1 MKKKFH
7 LVLIPF
13 ALLAFTFGYTVSA
26 DDTLEEVVVMGKP
39 IKASQQS
46 AIEAKRLADNVA
58 DIISADAV
66 GRFPDQN
73 LADALGR
80 IPGMG
85 IERDQGQARYVSFR
99 GSPKRYTTTA
109 FNGIDVPGVENGRIP
124 RFDAYPSVITSQVV
138 ANKAITADMPGESV
152 SGYIDVKT
160 FQPGDL
166 EGFNLAAEV
175 GFGEQDLGGGDVD
188 KANLRVSFSNESFG
202 VLLYG
207 TSNGR
212 KQVTDNREFEYVGGP
227 GQLIPEQI
235 EYRNYLL
242 DREDKAFG
250 GTVEFYLE
258 NGGRAFVSTT
268 NTEFTDREERNHW
281 YFYFPSGM
289 AANTGTADLSV
300 RRLLQ
305 DGNTSNETNVNTIGF
320 ESSINDWDFEVSYS
334 DIETKSSVWLP
345 LIFLNAKGGDPE
357 ITNATYNVSN
367 GLEPIISFD
376 EDLNAIDFPTRILVD
391 AVGGLD
397 IENDQF
403 KFDAF
408 KQNKWGELKLGFKYD
423 SRDAAGGGT
432 PLETIGGGL
441 SLTVDEVRGAAQG
454 PWNTQFNNDIGVFYA
469 DNRGLGE
476 LMRQRGLTRPDY
488 SADETLVIEEQ
499 IISAYA
505 MQTIDMDWGN
515 IIIGLRIE
523 DTEYETVGQKLVGAV
538 AEPLSVKQSYTNV
551 LPSAHVNW
559 DFKEDQKLRFSF
571 STGISRPTY
580 IEARASASISE
591 ISESITGGNPFLEE
605 ETSWGV
611 DVAWEWYYNE
621 ASIFSI
627 TAFHRSID
635 NVIAEETLLVDGTL
649 YSDIA
654 NPGDLWN
661 LTGFGNGDDG
671 KLQGIEFNYIGRL
684 DNYIEGFWSGFGL
697 EANITS
703 IDSEYTAPSGLEL
716 RLPGQS
722 DLTYNFSLFYE
733 DHGLSAR
740 LSYRY
745 RDAWQDETETG
756 AVFEFTQ
763 AIFWDEQSRLDLS
776 IRYDL
781 EPLIGYKA
789 SVFLDMNNLTDENDS
804 RYAAERWNPT
814 QNEYYGRRY
823 LTGIRF
829 SL

>member
-1 MKKKFH
+1 MTKLRLIF
-7 LVLIPF
+7 IPF
-13 ALLAFTFGYTVSA
+13 AILSLLLSFSISA
-26 DDTLEEVVVMGKP
+26 DETMEEVVVMGKP

-124 RFDAYPSVITSQVV
+124 RFDAYPAVITSQVV

-152 SGYIDVKT
+152 SGYIDVRT
-160 FQPGDL
+160 FQPSDID
-166 EGFNLAAEV
+166 GFSLSAEV

-188 KANLRVSFSNESFG
+188 KLNARISYSDESFG
-202 VLLYG
+202 VLVYG
-207 TSNGR
+207 SSNGR
-212 KQVTDNREFEYVGGP
+212 KQTTDNREYEYVGGP
-227 GQLIPEQI
+227 GQLVPEQI

-242 DREDKAFG
+242 DREDEAFG
-250 GTVEFYLE
+250 GTLEFYLE
-258 NGGRAFVSTT
+258 NGGRAFITTT
-268 NTEFTDREERNHW
+268 NTKFTDREERNHW
-281 YFYFPSGM
+281 YFYFPSGV

-357 ITNATYNVSN
+357 ITNATYDVSN

-376 EDLNAIDFPTRILVD
+376 EDLNAIDYPTRILVD
-391 AVGGLD
+391 AIGGLD
-397 IENDQF
+397 IDNDQF
-403 KFDAF
+403 KFDAS
-408 KQNKWGELKLGFKYD
+408 KSNQWGELKLGFKYD
-423 SRDAAGGGT
+423 SRDANGGGT
-432 PLETIGGGL
+432 PLETQGGGL
-441 SLTVDEVRGAAQG
+441 SLSVEEVRGAAQG
-454 PWNTQFNNDIGVFYA
+454 PWNTQFNNDAGVFYA

-523 DTEYETVGQKLVGAV
+523 DTEYETVGQKLVGSV
-538 AEPLSVKQSYTNV
+538 AEPLTVKQSYTNV
-551 LPSAHVNW
+551 LPNAHVNW
-559 DFKEDQKLRFSF
+559 DLKDDQKLRFSF
-571 STGISRPTY
+571 STGVSRPTY

-605 ETSWGV
+605 ETSWGI

-671 KLQGIEFNYIGRL
+671 KLQGIELNYIGRL

-703 IDSEYTAPSGLEL
+703 IDSEYTAPSGIEL

-722 DLTYNFSLFYE
+722 DLTYNLSLFYE

-823 LTGIRF
+823 LAGIRF
-829 SL
+829 SM

>member
-1 MKKKFH
+1 MTKLPFIF
-7 LVLIPF
+7 IPF
-13 ALLAFTFGYTVSA
+13 AVLSLLLSFSISA
-26 DDTLEEVVVMGKP
+26 DETMEEVIVMGKP

-166 EGFNLAAEV
+166 DGFNLSAEV

-188 KANLRVSFSNESFG
+188 KTNLRMSFSNESFG
-202 VLLYG
+202 VLVYG
-207 TSNGR
+207 SSNGR

-258 NGGRAFVSTT
+258 NGGRAYVTTT

-281 YFYFPSGM
+281 YFYFPSGA

-305 DGNTSNETNVNTIGF
+305 DGNTSNETNVHTIGF

-345 LIFLNAKGGDPE
+345 LIFLNAKRGDPE
-357 ITNATYNVSN
+357 IFNASYDVTN
-367 GLEPIISFD
+367 GLRPIISFD
-376 EDLNAIDFPTRILVD
+376 EDLNAIDYPTRILVD

-403 KFDAF
+403 KFDAS
-408 KQNKWGELKLGFKYD
+408 KQNQWGELKLGFKYD

-454 PWNTQFNNDIGVFYA
+454 PWNTQFNNDAGVFYA

-499 IISAYA
+499 ILSAYA

-515 IIIGLRIE
+515 IIVGLRIE
-523 DTEYETVGQKLVGAV
+523 DTEYETIGQKLVGAV
-538 AEPLSVKQSYTNV
+538 AEPLTVKQSYTNV
-551 LPSAHVNW
+551 LPSAHINW

-605 ETSWGV
+605 ETSWGI
-611 DVAWEWYYNE
+611 DIAWEWYYNE
-621 ASIFSI
+621 ASILSL

-635 NVIAEETLLVDGTL
+635 NVIAEETLLVDGSL
-649 YSDIA
+649 YSSIA
-654 NPGDLWN
+654 DPGDLWS

-671 KLQGIEFNYIGRL
+671 RLQGVELNYIGRL
-684 DNYIEGFWSGFGL
+684 DNYVEGFWSGFGV
-697 EANITS
+697 EANFTV
-703 IDSEYTAPSGLEL
+703 IDSEYTAPSGLDF

-722 DLTYNFSLFYE
+722 DLTYNVSLFYE
-733 DHGLSAR
+733 DRGLSAR

-804 RYAAERWNPT
+804 RYAAEKWNPT

>member
-1 MKKKFH
+1 MTKLRIIF
-7 LVLIPF
+7 IPF
-13 ALLAFTFGYTVSA
+13 AFLSLLLSFSISA
-26 DDTLEEVVVMGKP
+26 DETMEEVVVMGKP

-160 FQPGDL
+160 FQPGDI
-166 EGFNLAAEV
+166 EGFNLSAEV
-175 GFGEQDLGGGDVD
+175 GFGEQDLGGGNVD
-188 KANLRVSFSNESFG
+188 KANLRMSFSNESFG

-207 TSNGR
+207 SSNGR

-258 NGGRAFVSTT
+258 NGGKAFVSTT

-281 YFYFPSGM
+281 YFYFPSGA
-289 AANTGTADLSV
+289 AANTGTTDLSV

-305 DGNTSNETNVNTIGF
+305 DGNTSNETNVHTIGF

-376 EDLNAIDFPTRILVD
+376 EDLNAIDFPTRIRVD

-403 KFDAF
+403 KFDAS

-499 IISAYA
+499 ILSAYA

-515 IIIGLRIE
+515 IILGLRVE
-523 DTEYETVGQKLVGAV
+523 DTEYETIGQKLVGAV

-605 ETSWGV
+605 ETSWGI
-611 DVAWEWYYNE
+611 DIAWEWYYNE
-621 ASIFSI
+621 ASILSL

-635 NVIAEETLLVDGTL
+635 NVIAEETLLVDGSL
-649 YSDIA
+649 YSSIA
-654 NPGDLWN
+654 DPGDLWS

-671 KLQGIEFNYIGRL
+671 RLQGIELNYIGRL
-684 DNYIEGFWSGFGL
+684 DNYVEGFFSGFGL
-697 EANITS
+697 EANFTV
-703 IDSEYTAPSGLEL
+703 IDSEYTAPSGLDF

-722 DLTYNFSLFYE
+722 DLTYNVSLFYE

-781 EPLIGYKA
+781 EPLVGYKA

-823 LTGIRF
+823 LAGIRF